1 MQHTH
6 TRASRSIRT
15 AVAVLTHLALAC
27 SGGPSRS
34 VTAPSPGRPPE
45 LPSNPPSYSLELPGG
60 GRVGLRFVAFQPARG
75 AQFIPGEGAY
85 VTVQV
90 YAPEEK
96 LMLDVSAEGWDGARP
111 VQTSFWP
118 RRSSQFI
125 CPSNPGFNSK
135 QFLIGYDRSTRT
147 PYPQRGDPDVPFV
160 RVELRVRPFDQA
172 CAPPTVIPGTPTVPI
187 IEAVERLDWRRP

>member
-1 MQHTH
+1 MHHTH
-6 TRASRSIRT
+6 KSVAINPDCCGCAHPPGAGMQRRPQPKCHSTITRAAAGTPQQSAQLFSRT
-15 AVAVLTHLALAC
+15 AWRGH
-27 SGGPSRS
+27 
-34 VTAPSPGRPPE
+34 
-45 LPSNPPSYSLELPGG
+45 
-60 GRVGLRFVAFQPARG
+60 VGLRFVAFQPARG